1 MDEDDFEISYYRDD
15 QIDLNELL
23 REQFYLALPMKPLCR
38 EDCRGL
44 CPQCG
49 TSEYQ
54 HVRLRAHVG
63 RPQACSAQRTR
74 PEPRVVIPTTRT
86 CLIRNV
92 DTPRREPP
100 NGARTM
106 HSPATGLCPQC
117 HEPKAPHRVCPHCGY
132 YRQRPVRPVD
142 EVIWP
147 FVIYDS

>member
-74 PEPRVVIPTTRT
+74 PDPRVVIPTTRT

-106 HSPATGLCPQC
+106 HCARRQPACARNAMSQRRPT
-117 HEPKAPHRVCPHCGY
+117 VCPHCGY

-142 EVIWP
+142 EE
-147 FVIYDS
+147 